1 MEDKLTLSF
10 SGNRP
15 GGGPVSQD
23 DATAFHVSRSE
34 TDPGWRPLDAA
45 PDAGG
50 AAGAKPGLRYL
61 IGAELGRGGMGVV
74 YEGWDAHLQ
83 RSVAVKIMDAAQH
96 ERPGGLKRFFRE
108 ARIASRLEHPGIV
121 TIHEFDVASDGRAFI
136 VMQLLPGRTLK
147 RVLADRKHP
156 SDDLPALLTVFH
168 DVCQAMASAHGEG
181 VIHRDLKP
189 SNIMVGPFGVV
200 TVMDWGVAKVLA
212 DGDEDIGDMEMTVP
226 VLRDTAETT
235 HSHSTMAG
243 TVFGTPSYLA
253 PEQARGEVDSVDR
266 RADVFGLGSI
276 LCEMLTGAA
285 PFTGTDVDARWRRA
299 SAGDTAEAL
308 ERLAACGGPL
318 PMVMLA
324 ERCLSVDPAT
334 RPADAAEVAAAVTA
348 YLESGQRRAEEQ
360 LVRFFD
366 LSVDL
371 FCIAGLNGYFQR
383 TNDNFP
389 RLLGMS
395 AEALRKQRFVELVH
409 PDDRER
415 TLAEVS
421 RLSRREQTIEFV
433 NRYRR
438 ADGSYLWLEWNA
450 QAVPEEGVIYAVG
463 RDVSERVAAAEIRGR
478 LERERATLSAFAAAA
493 GLYLTAPGSLRERLE
508 HVVEEGVAQLGVVAM
523 EVWGLDASG
532 LRLELLAAAGAEVE
546 PWRREEGVAVG
557 VGPLGGIARDRQ
569 PRQVTAGTTAWT
581 GFDAQALAA
590 AGIGSFVG
598 YPLLVADRTVGVL
611 TVHAAGPVSE
621 LLITAMSA
629 TVASLSLAIGAAQAS
644 DTEGQRA

>member
-10 SGNRP
+10 SGGRP
-15 GGGPVSQD
+15 GGTPVSQD

-45 PDAGG
+45 AEAGRG
-50 AAGAKPGLRYL
+50 AGAKPGLRYL

-121 TIHEFDVASDGRAFI
+121 TIHEFDVAQDGQAFI
-136 VMQLLPGRTLK
+136 VMQLLSGRTLK
-147 RVLADRKHP
+147 RMLADRKHTA
-156 SDDLPALLTVFH
+156 DDVPALLTVFH

-212 DGDEDIGDMEMTVP
+212 DGDGGIDDVEMTVP
-226 VLRDTAETT
+226 AFRGAAETT
-235 HSHSTMAG
+235 HSESTLAG
-243 TVFGTPSYLA
+243 TVFGTPAYLA
-253 PEQARGEVDSVDR
+253 PEQARGEVDRIDQ

-276 LCEMLTGAA
+276 LCEILTGTA
-285 PFTGTDVDARWRRA
+285 PFTAADVDARWRRA
-299 SAGDTAEAL
+299 VAGDTAEAL
-308 ERLAACGGPL
+308 ERLAASGGPL

-324 ERCLSVDPAT
+324 ERCLAVDPAA

-348 YLESGQRRAEEQ
+348 YLESGQRRAEQQ

-383 TNDNFP
+383 TNDNFS
-389 RLLGMS
+389 RLLGLS
-395 AEALRKQRFVELVH
+395 SDALRTQRFVELVH

-450 QAVPEEGVIYAVG
+450 QAAPEEGVIYAVG
-463 RDVSERVAAAEIRGR
+463 RDVSERMAAAEIRGR
-478 LERERATLSAFAAAA
+478 LERERATLAAFGAAA
-493 GLYLTAPGSLRERLE
+493 GLYLTASGSLRERLKD
-508 HVVEEGVAQLGVVAM
+508 VVEEGVAQLGVAAM
-523 EVWGLDASG
+523 EVWEIDAAG
-532 LRLELLAAAGAEVE
+532 ERLVLLAAAGTAVE
-546 PWRREEGVAVG
+546 PGRRREGVAVG
-557 VGPLGGIARDRQ
+557 AEPLGAIVRDRQ
-569 PRQVTAGTTAWT
+569 PRLVTAGTAAWT
-581 GFDAQALAA
+581 GGDAEGLAA

-598 YPLLVADRTVGVL
+598 YPLLVADRSVGILAVY
-611 TVHAAGPVSE
+611 AAGPVSD

-629 TVASLSLAIGAAQAS
+629 TVASLALAISAS
-644 DTEGQRA
+644 RAG

>member
-10 SGNRP
+10 TGSRP
-15 GGGPVSQD
+15 GREPVGQD
-23 DATAFHVSRSE
+23 DATAFHMSSGGA
-34 TDPGWRPLDAA
+34 DAGWRPLDAA
-45 PDAGG
+45 PRAAASTAGQ
-50 AAGAKPGLRYL
+50 AGLRYL
-61 IGAELGRGGMGVV
+61 IGPERGRGGMGVV
-74 YEGWDAHLQ
+74 YEGWDSHLQ
-83 RSVAVKIMDAAQH
+83 RSVAVKIMDPAQGS
-96 ERPGGLKRFFRE
+96 RAGGLTRFFRE
-108 ARIASRLEHPGIV
+108 ARIAGRLEHPGVV
-121 TIHEFDVASDGRAFI
+121 TIHEFDVTHDGAAFI
-136 VMQLLPGRTLK
+136 VMQLLSGRTLK
-147 RVLADRKHP
+147 RVLAERRDKAA
-156 SDDLPALLTVFH
+156 DLPGLLTVFH
-168 DVCQAMASAHGEG
+168 DVCQAMASAHGAG

-212 DGDEDIGDMEMTVP
+212 DGDDCLEDMEMTVP
-226 VLRDTAETT
+226 VVRDAAETT

-253 PEQARGEVDSVDR
+253 PEQARGEVDRVDR

-276 LCEMLTGAA
+276 LCEILTGAA
-285 PFTGTDVDARWRRA
+285 PFTGADVDARWRRA
-299 SAGDTAEAL
+299 AAGDTVEAI
-308 ERLAACGGPL
+308 ERMASSGGPL

-324 ERCLSVDPAT
+324 QRCLAVDPAA

-389 RLLGMS
+389 RLLGMT
-395 AEALRKQRFVELVH
+395 ADELKAQRFVELVH

-438 ADGSYLWLEWNA
+438 TDGSYLWLEWNA

-493 GLYLTAPGSLRERLE
+493 GLYLTASGSLRERLE

-523 EVWGLDASG
+523 EVWGIDASG
-532 LRLELLAAAGAEVE
+532 RRLGLLAAAGSEVE
-546 PWRREEGVAVG
+546 PQRRRDGVAVDA
-557 VGPLGGIARDRQ
+557 GPLGGIVSDRQ
-569 PRQVTAGTTAWT
+569 PRQLTAGMEAWS
-581 GFDAQALAA
+581 GFDIESMAA

-598 YPLLVADRTVGVL
+598 YPLLVADRPVGVL
-611 TVHAAGPVSE
+611 TVYAAGPVSE
-621 LLITAMSA
+621 LLIAAMSA
-629 TVASLSLAIGAAQAS
+629 TVASVALAISAGG
-644 DTEGQRA
+644 DRGGDGQHE